1 MLAATFGNSWRLPG
15 YEPGCLDAVE
25 VAKGC
30 EGALQG
36 TQTGLEAGKL
46 QAQAQDMCH
55 KLLEDPFWQCHAQVP
70 LDEYHETC
78 LFAYCVG
85 TKAGPEGQQEAVC
98 ATFANYARACA
109 RKHIYVHW
117 RKPGFCGML
126 GLPTKLTKILERPVP
141 EGPWLSPMAY
151 WISKANPSQNIFVPT
166 ERLCPGGQ
174 LYSDCV
180 SSCPPSCSAVA
191 QGEEGSCGKECVSGC
206 ECPDSLF
213 WDGSRCVPAAHCPCY
228 HRRQRYAPGDIVNQL
243 CNPWWV
249 FEL

>member
-1 MLAATFGNSWRLPG
+1 M
-15 YEPGCLDAVE
+15 
-25 VAKGC
+25 
-30 EGALQG
+30 
-36 TQTGLEAGKL
+36 
-46 QAQAQDMCH
+46 
-55 KLLEDPFWQCHAQVP
+55 
-70 LDEYHETC
+70 
-78 LFAYCVG
+78 
-85 TKAGPEGQQEAVC
+85 C